1 MNKRMAGNIDVLQLL
16 AEDRGGRDH
25 KGRPLY
31 LSDEDLGYDRY
42 GMVENPSPEEIAD
55 AELELRQIIEALSA
69 NPDYRYVDPLGQGP
83 HYQMTP
89 EAAQRLEAERL
100 ARVAN
105 RGQQRNLVPADSEIP
120 F

>member
-1 MNKRMAGNIDVLQLL
+1 MARRMAGDVDVLRLL
-16 AEDRGGRDH
+16 AEDRGGRDEQ
-25 KGRPLY
+25 GRPIY
-31 LSDEDLGYDRY
+31 LSDEELGYDQY
-42 GMVENPSPEEIAD
+42 GMVDNPSPEEIAD

-69 NPDYRYVDPLGQGP
+69 NPDYRYIDPLGQGP

-89 EAAQRLEAERL
+89 EAKQRIEAERL

-105 RGQQRNLVPADSEIP
+105 RGQQKNLVPADSEIP